1 LFAAMPGRMS
11 AAMHPLPACLT
22 ALALIV
28 AIPAAAAPQHAAS
41 RSNATAAAA
50 PKEIG
55 QFKNW
60 IAATH
65 PESGQTTCY
74 AFTRAGN
81 ENPATGTGPVLSVT
95 DRPSGRDQVAIS
107 GGPTYPKDSTMT
119 LQVDQA
125 GLDFYT
131 AGRDA
136 FARDNKAA
144 VAAFQRGSTA
154 IARVPA
160 AHGTQTLTF
169 NLDGFSA
176 AHDAMGKACPGK

>member
-1 LFAAMPGRMS
+1 
-11 AAMHPLPACLT
+11 MHPVPACLT
-22 ALALIV
+22 ALALII
-28 AIPAAAAPQHAAS
+28 AIPAAAAPKRTAPPSAA
-41 RSNATAAAA
+41 AAVSAA

-65 PESGQTTCY
+65 PENGQTTCY

-81 ENPATGTGPVLSVT
+81 ENPATGAGPVLSVT
-95 DRPSGRDQVAIS
+95 DRPSGRDEVAIS
-107 GGPTYPKDSTMT
+107 GGPTYPKDSTVT

-144 VAAFQRGSTA
+144 VAAFERGSTA

-176 AHDAMGKACPGK
+176 AHDAMSKACPGK